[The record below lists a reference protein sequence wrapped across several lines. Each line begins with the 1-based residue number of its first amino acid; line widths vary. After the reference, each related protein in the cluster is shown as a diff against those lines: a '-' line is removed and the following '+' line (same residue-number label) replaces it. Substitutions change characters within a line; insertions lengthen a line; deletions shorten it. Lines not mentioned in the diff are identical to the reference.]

1 MYNFIKINIYKFKM
15 IGSVNISIVLFEK
28 IRIFIKN
35 NTIVILN
42 KLNVKMI
49 NI

>member
-1 MYNFIKINIYKFKM
+1 M